1 MAQREH
7 SDSRSGPLP
16 LHANAITIACHCIA
30 AGTFI
35 RFNSPY
41 ALSYFG
47 GNLIVVSDVKALLD
61 AYFLQ
66 F

>member
-1 MAQREH
+1 MAQQEH

-16 LHANAITIACHCIA
+16 LHVNDITIACHCIA

-47 GNLIVVSDVKALLD
+47 GNLSCESVRCGDGLLR
-61 AYFLQ
+61 F
-66 F
+66 